1 MQKHENQK
9 RHYTEEFKAE
19 VVALCE
25 KGDRSCRQVAEDLGV
40 KYQTVCTWVQ
50 RAKKQK
56 KDPGSLA
63 PSEREELIRLRK
75 ENARLRM
82 EREILKKA
90 AAFFA
95 SENQ

>member
-1 MQKHENQK
+1 MQKQEKQK

-19 VVALCE
+19 VVALCK

-56 KDPGSLA
+56 ATSNALA
-63 PSEREELIRLRK
+63 PSEKEELIRLRK

-95 SENQ
+95 NENQ